1 MKNTNIPIPAAG
13 GEGAKSK
20 KFVLGLDKSDD
31 SDEQDQAEGY
41 MSSKALLADGP
52 KQASDTLNLNIITSL
67 MTKQFSKEQVDLKS
81 RHSRDESGERS
92 CSGGSPANDGGHSK
106 LLNLTQV
113 SQMLKPN
120 SNKIQHATESPQLGS
135 GTRL

>member
-13 GEGAKSK
+13 GGAKSK

-31 SDEQDQAEGY
+31 SDEQDQAVGY
-41 MSSKALLADGP
+41 MSSKALLAGGP
-52 KQASDTLNLNIITSL
+52 QQASDTLNLNIITSL

-81 RHSRDESGERS
+81 QNSRDEGDERS
-92 CSGGSPANDGGHSK
+92 FSGGFPANDVGHSK

-120 SNKIQHATESPQLGS
+120 SNKIQHDTESPQLGS